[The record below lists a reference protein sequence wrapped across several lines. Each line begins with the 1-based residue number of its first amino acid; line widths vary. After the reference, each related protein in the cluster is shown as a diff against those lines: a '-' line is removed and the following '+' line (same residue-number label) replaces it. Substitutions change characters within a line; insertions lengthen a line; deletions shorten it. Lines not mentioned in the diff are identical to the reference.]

1 MREGARCE
9 PPVISRRNTLGR
21 RQLRRRNL
29 DSYRIAMSEHGLR
42 QDLREDARVVP
53 CTGVNAKLVE
63 VPDNAEFELF

>member
-1 MREGARCE
+1 
-9 PPVISRRNTLGR
+9 
-21 RQLRRRNL
+21 
-29 DSYRIAMSEHGLR
+29 MSEHGLR